1 MPSQIDPSKPTD
13 GVPAVVSDVALTE
26 SVTSIMLPSSPAA
39 HRAVAVTPKGGQ
51 DAIGRMVAWPGSVK
65 WAGGEP
71 PPVTAGRVAIP
82 IDAHL
87 TRDCGATWFGF
98 LGAQDFS

>member
-13 GVPAVVSDVALTE
+13 GVPAGMSDVPLTR
-26 SVTSIMLPSSPAA
+26 SVTSMMLPSSPAA
-39 HRAVAVTPKGGQ
+39 RRAVAVRPKFRQ
-51 DAIGRMVAWPGSVK
+51 DASARMVAWQGAVQR
-65 WAGGEP
+65 AGGPP
-71 PPVTAGRVAIP
+71 PPVTAGSAAIP

-87 TRDCGATWFGF
+87 TRDCEATWFGF

>member
-1 MPSQIDPSKPTD
+1 MPSQIDPSKPTG
-13 GVPAVVSDVALTE
+13 GVPAGVNDLALTQR
-26 SVTSIMLPSSPAA
+26 VTSKMLSSSPVAG
-39 HRAVAVTPKGGQ
+39 RAGAVRPNVRQ
-51 DAIGRMVAWPGSVK
+51 DATAPTVAGQGSVR
-65 WAGGEP
+65 WSGGVL
-71 PPVTAGRVAIP
+71 PPVTAGPAAIP